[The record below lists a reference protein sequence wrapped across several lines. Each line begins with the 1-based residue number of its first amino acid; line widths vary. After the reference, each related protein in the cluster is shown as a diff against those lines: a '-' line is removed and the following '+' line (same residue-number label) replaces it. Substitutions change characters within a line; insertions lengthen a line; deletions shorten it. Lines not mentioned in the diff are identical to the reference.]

1 MDIYSQASLIS
12 NSTSFTNVSNKKV
25 KGILVTN
32 SSTAST
38 ATIHMWAATGGVTF
52 QTVLGVP
59 ATSSF
64 ILPIKVSGAST
75 AGSLVSVIGLY

>member
-1 MDIYSQASLIS
+1 
-12 NSTSFTNVSNKKV
+12 
-25 KGILVTN
+25 
-32 SSTAST
+32 
-38 ATIHMWAATGGVTF
+38 MWAATGGVTF

-75 AGSLVSVIGLY
+75 AGSSVSVIGLY

>member
-12 NSTSFTNVSNKKV
+12 NSTAFTNVSNKKV

-32 SSTAST
+32 NSTASQ
-38 ATIHMWAATGGVTF
+38 ATLHLWGATGGLTF
-52 QTVLGVP
+52 QTVIGVP

-64 ILPIKVSGAST
+64 ILPLKVSGAST
-75 AGSLVSVIGLY
+75 AGSSVSVIGLY